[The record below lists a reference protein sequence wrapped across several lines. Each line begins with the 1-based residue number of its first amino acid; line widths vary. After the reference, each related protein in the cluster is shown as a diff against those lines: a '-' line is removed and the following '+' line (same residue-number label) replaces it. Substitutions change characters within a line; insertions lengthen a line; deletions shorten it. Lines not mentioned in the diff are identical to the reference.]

1 MLIVKLTAEVI
12 PDYFDLRGGGIP
24 GTPSRSVDH
33 LRLAVVLM
41 DVSDNDLDTIPSK
54 GINEHVVI
62 LPCSTS
68 SRESEGS
75 ETEDDRSIEEELDDD
90 IGGSV
95 NVLAYSVQAISKMQQ
110 LTMEEEKTWTTLD
123 SVHSKASTRIDQ
135 GCHASFNNSTESFNS
150 FGGSSGTLDAYDL
163 EELRESQAEFK
174 KLDESPSPNRL
185 LDSEP
190 SKQRQQFLL
199 TSRSASTRMMRGPS
213 FRGSLTLINEDS
225 LD

>member
-1 MLIVKLTAEVI
+1 MHRA
-12 PDYFDLRGGGIP
+12 LRRLLY
-24 GTPSRSVDH
+24 S
-33 LRLAVVLM
+33 RLAVVLM
-41 DVSDNDLDTIPSK
+41 EVSDKILDMTPSRGSK
-54 GINEHVVI
+54 ENTVI
-62 LPCSTS
+62 SPCSAS
-68 SRESEGS
+68 SRKIEESEKYD
-75 ETEDDRSIEEELDDD
+75 DDRSIDDDD
-90 IGGSV
+90 IGDCG
-95 NVLAYSVQAISKMQQ
+95 NVLAYSVQAICKMQQ

-123 SVHSKASTRIDQ
+123 SVHSKASARLDQ
-135 GCHASFNNSTESFNS
+135 GCHASFNNSSESFNS

-174 KLDESPSPNRL
+174 KLDESPSSNRL

-190 SKQRQQFLL
+190 SKQRRQVLL

>member
-1 MLIVKLTAEVI
+1 MELLA
-12 PDYFDLRGGGIP
+12 DLRTPPRGNNEHAVLSPCSASSRGIEE
-24 GTPSRSVDH
+24 R
-33 LRLAVVLM
+33 
-41 DVSDNDLDTIPSK
+41 DND
-54 GINEHVVI
+54 
-62 LPCSTS
+62 
-68 SRESEGS
+68 
-75 ETEDDRSIEEELDDD
+75 DDRSIEDGLEDD

-95 NVLAYSVQAISKMQQ
+95 NVLPYSVQATNKMQQ

-123 SVHSKASTRIDQ
+123 SVHSKASARFDQ

-174 KLDESPSPNRL
+174 KLDESPSSNKL

-213 FRGSLTLINEDS
+213 FRGSLTLINEDT

>member
-1 MLIVKLTAEVI
+1 MELSDNI
-12 PDYFDLRGGGIP
+12 
-24 GTPSRSVDH
+24 PSRDSEED
-33 LRLAVVLM
+33 
-41 DVSDNDLDTIPSK
+41 I
-54 GINEHVVI
+54 VI
-62 LPCSTS
+62 SPCSVS
-68 SRESEGS
+68 SRKIEESENG
-75 ETEDDRSIEEELDDD
+75 DDSSIEDGLDDD
-90 IGGSV
+90 IGGSI

-123 SVHSKASTRIDQ
+123 SVHSKASARIDQ
-135 GCHASFNNSTESFNS
+135 GCNASFNNSTESFNS

-174 KLDESPSPNRL
+174 KLDESPSSNRL

-190 SKQRQQFLL
+190 SKQRQQFLS